1 MRSFPPLATI
11 DKSCPG
17 KYRSR
22 SVTKIDSSPSIIKFQ
37 ITPRDIAEIGYLN
50 SRPKIMP
57 NIPKPIVAS
66 RTFTKV

>member
-1 MRSFPPLATI
+1 MLLMKT
-11 DKSCPG
+11 D
-17 KYRSR
+17 SR
-22 SVTKIDSSPSIIKFQ
+22 PSIIKFQ
-37 ITPRDIAEIGYLN
+37 ITPIDIAEIGDLN

>member
-1 MRSFPPLATI
+1 MRSLPPAATI

-17 KYRSR
+17 KYRSI
-22 SVTKIDSSPSIIKFQ
+22 SVTKSESRPSIIKFQ
-37 ITPRDIAEIGYLN
+37 ITPIDIAEIGDLN

-66 RTFTKV
+66 KTFTKV